1 MVVDI
6 EKARQKRLQEAV
18 RRMKRNLHGKTH
30 AEQAAQAELSL
41 YASLSIMMEI
51 GAPERALETVRLL
64 LGETQAARIDTPRK

>member
-1 MVVDI
+1 MVIDI
-6 EKARQKRLQEAV
+6 EKARQKRFQEAV
-18 RRMKRNLHGKTH
+18 RRMKRDLRGKTH

-64 LGETQAARIDTPRK
+64 LNKGDE